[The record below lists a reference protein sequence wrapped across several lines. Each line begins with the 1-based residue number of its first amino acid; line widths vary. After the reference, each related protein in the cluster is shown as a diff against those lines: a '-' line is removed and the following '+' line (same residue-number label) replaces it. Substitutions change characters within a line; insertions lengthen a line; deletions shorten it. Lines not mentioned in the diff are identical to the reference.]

1 MSELATLTDLQRQCI
16 PDVHFDLI
24 PIRNLVS
31 NQDYQR
37 MLSENHIAKIIRD
50 FDVYQINPVKISR
63 RNGQN

>member
-1 MSELATLTDLQRQCI
+1 MIDFENLTEEQRSCI
-16 PDVHFDLI
+16 PDVRFELI